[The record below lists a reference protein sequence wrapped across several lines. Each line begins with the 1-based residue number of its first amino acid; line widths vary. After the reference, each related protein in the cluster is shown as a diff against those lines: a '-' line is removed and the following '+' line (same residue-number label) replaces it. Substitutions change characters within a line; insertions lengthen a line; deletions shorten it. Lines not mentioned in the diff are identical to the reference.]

1 MDLKTHKTNTLVR
14 AGNHLVSI
22 GRETSFVA
30 ILSPNTNDFVEL
42 SRAKTN
48 KQLRKVKRKFKTW
61 LNCDNSFSFE
71 FMTNE
76 LTNELIST
84 LKNK

>member
-1 MDLKTHKTNTLVR
+1 MTRIFEPNTVIK

-30 ILSPNTNDFVEL
+30 ILSPNTHDFVEL

-48 KQLRKVKRKFKTW
+48 KQLRKVKRNLKTW
-61 LNCDNSFSFE
+61 LNSDTSFCFE
-71 FMTNE
+71 FMDNERTNQL
-76 LTNELIST
+76 LTI
-84 LKNK
+84 LKTK

>member
-1 MDLKTHKTNTLVR
+1 MSTTHKPNTVIK

-22 GRETSFVA
+22 GRETSLVA
-30 ILSPNTNDFVEL
+30 ILSPNTHEFTKL

-48 KQLRKVKRKFKTW
+48 KQLRKVKRNFKTW

-76 LTNELIST
+76 LTNELIT
-84 LKNK
+84 ILKTK